1 MNLGPSS
8 DASLPLRARGREK
21 RFFTLAEVIV
31 AGAILALIA
40 TGVFTSVLLAQLLIS
55 NAREHQVAESLAMD
69 KAWEIFNLPYHQIEN
84 SPNPLAMQVSVPESS
99 LLYNLGGTIRTA
111 VIKYSN
117 YCEIQVRV
125 DWNGRTITH
134 KPSPS
139 YEALS
144 VLRYRDTL

>member
-1 MNLGPSS
+1 
-8 DASLPLRARGREK
+8 
-21 RFFTLAEVIV
+21 V
-31 AGAILALIA
+31 AGAILALVA
-40 TGVFTSVLLAQLLIS
+40 TGVFTSVLLAQFLIS
-55 NAREHQVAESLAMD
+55 NAREHQAAESLAMD

-84 SPNPLAMQVSVPESS
+84 SPNPLAMQIAVPESS
-99 LLYNLGGTIRTA
+99 ILYNLGGTIRTI
-111 VIKYSN
+111 VLKQTD

-139 YEALS
+139 YETLS